1 MELINITINIH
12 YTFIIFIICLA
23 ALVSRKLIKY
33 IIEDFKCKKYK
44 LFIFEFILTIMFILV
59 DLLCFSTSCASY
71 IKVYKIT
78 EKSKVIKFIKDNNN
92 NNNCQII
99 EKDNELYLIEEDYL
113 NKDFTFMIN
122 E

>member
-12 YTFIIFIICLA
+12 YSFIIFIICLVA
-23 ALVSRKLIKY
+23 FVSRKLIEY

-44 LFIFEFILTIMFILV
+44 LFIIELILTIMFILV

-78 EKSKVIKFIKDNNN
+78 EESKAVKFIKD

-99 EKDNELYLIEEDYL
+99 EKDNELYLIEEDFL
-113 NKDFTFMIN
+113 NKDFTFIIN

>member
-12 YTFIIFIICLA
+12 YGFIIFIICATTLI
-23 ALVSRKLIKY
+23 SRELIKDIY
-33 IIEDFKCKKYK
+33 RSFKCKKYK
-44 LFIFEFILTIMFILV
+44 LFIFKFILTILFIIINFF
-59 DLLCFSTSCASY
+59 CFSTSCASY

-78 EKSKVIKFIKDNNN
+78 EESKAVKFIKD

-113 NKDFTFMIN
+113 NKDFTFIIN

>member
-33 IIEDFKCKKYK
+33 IIEDFKCKRYK
-44 LFIFEFILTIMFILV
+44 LFIFEFVLTIMLILV
-59 DLLCFSTSCASY
+59 DLLCFSTFCASY
-71 IKVYKIT
+71 IKVYKVT
-78 EKSKVIKFIKDNNN
+78 EKSKAVEFIKD

>member
-1 MELINITINIH
+1 MKLINITINIH

-44 LFIFEFILTIMFILV
+44 LFIIKIILTIMFILV
-59 DLLCFSTSCASY
+59 DLLCFSASCASY
-71 IKVYKIT
+71 IKVYKVT
-78 EKSKVIKFIKDNNN
+78 EKSKAVEFIKD

>member
-12 YTFIIFIICLA
+12 YGFIIFIICSA
-23 ALVSRKLIKY
+23 TLVSRKLIKY
-33 IIEDFKCKKYK
+33 ITEDFKCKRYK
-44 LFIFEFILTIMFILV
+44 LFIFEFILTIIFILMN
-59 DLLCFSTSCASY
+59 LLCFSTSCASY
-71 IKVYKIT
+71 IKVYKVT
-78 EKSKVIKFIKDNNN
+78 KKSKAVEFIKD

-99 EKDNELYLIEEDYL
+99 EKDNELYLIEQDFL

>member
-12 YTFIIFIICLA
+12 YTDIIFIICVTTLI
-23 ALVSRKLIKY
+23 SNKLIKFITESFQEKKYGIAILESIIIAAY
-33 IIEDFKCKKYK
+33 IIVNF
-44 LFIFEFILTIMFILV
+44 F
-59 DLLCFSTSCASY
+59 CFTTMCASY
-71 IKVYKIT
+71 VKEYKIID
-78 EKSKVIKFIKDNNN
+78 KSKAVEFIKD

>member
-33 IIEDFKCKKYK
+33 IIEDFKCKRYK
-44 LFIFEFILTIMFILV
+44 LFIFEFVLTIMLILV

-71 IKVYKIT
+71 IKVYKVT
-78 EKSKVIKFIKDNNN
+78 EKSKAVEFIKD

>member
-12 YTFIIFIICLA
+12 YTDIIFIICVTTLI
-23 ALVSRKLIKY
+23 SNKLIKFITESFQEKKYGIAILESIIIAAY
-33 IIEDFKCKKYK
+33 IIVNF
-44 LFIFEFILTIMFILV
+44 F
-59 DLLCFSTSCASY
+59 CFTTMCASY
-71 IKVYKIT
+71 IKEYKIID
-78 EKSKVIKFIKDNNN
+78 KSKAVEFIKD

-113 NKDFTFMIN
+113 NKDFTFIVN

>member
-44 LFIFEFILTIMFILV
+44 LFIIEVILTIMFILV

-71 IKVYKIT
+71 IKVYKVT
-78 EKSKVIKFIKDNNN
+78 EKSKAVEFIKDN

-113 NKDFTFMIN
+113 NKDFTFMIS